1 MAACYVDFVQRL
13 FFFFLL
19 SASFKWKIFIVQLYQ
34 VSAMLFFNASDP
46 HSTRELG
53 LHV

>member
-1 MAACYVDFVQRL
+1 MAACYVEFIQRL
-13 FFFFLL
+13 FVFIL
-19 SASFKWKIFIVQLYQ
+19 IIVQLYQ
-34 VSAMLFFNASDP
+34 VSAMLFFDASDP

>member
-1 MAACYVDFVQRL
+1 MATCCVEFIQRL

-19 SASFKWKIFIVQLYQ
+19 SASFKWKICIVQLYQ
-34 VSAMLFFNASDP
+34 VSAMLFFDASDP
-46 HSTRELG
+46 RSTRELG